1 MTVPDISIEQLRDL
15 KIPQLMKMADNL
27 LDDYIK
33 FINQEVRSSEV
44 TRCRELIITVHNII
58 DEKIDNGELGVD

>member
-1 MTVPDISIEQLRDL
+1 
-15 KIPQLMKMADNL
+15 MKMADNL